1 MRKFLLFLLLLVY
14 ALSSTGATISLHF
27 CCGKL
32 DSVSL
37 SAPVNDK
44 CGKPSMG
51 ISKERCCD
59 SKHVELKLKADQEPT
74 YKWAQPQ
81 QQVGTPLMTPVY
93 QDPVVVTA
101 VPLHQLPNGPPQ
113 RSSQLP
119 LFIKHR
125 VFRI

>member
-1 MRKFLLFLLLLVY
+1 MRKSLLFVLLLVY

-37 SAPVNDK
+37 SAPMKDK
-44 CGKPSMG
+44 CGKPGMG
-51 ISKERCCD
+51 ISKEHCCD
-59 SKHVELKLKADQEPT
+59 NKHVELKLKADQEPA
-74 YKWAQPQ
+74 YKWAQTQKLVSTP
-81 QQVGTPLMTPVY
+81 VITPLYLEPV
-93 QDPVVVTA
+93 PVPA
-101 VPLHQLPNGPPQ
+101 EPLYQLPNGPPV
-113 RSSQLP
+113 RSSLLP